1 MKKTCGRVLPGILIL
16 ASSLAGCEGGSRTAS
31 SGGASTTLVAAPTP
45 VVVTWQPENKLA
57 EFLSGW
63 RPKEQASGR

>member
-1 MKKTCGRVLPGILIL
+1 MKKTCGRVLPGLVIL
-16 ASSLAGCEGGSRTAS
+16 AASLTGCEGGTRTAA
-31 SGGASTTLVAAPTP
+31 SGDASTTLVPAPTP